1 MDEVQAIQFAFPAQP
16 DWGAVGEETLL
27 ALVRDYVS
35 EPSCAMFAL
44 GELARRKYADIN
56 RLCEFLLDEPGA
68 GQLLHTSAL
77 SILLSRSP
85 LNGFDRAH
93 ALVDGCDAK
102 MLSEIIMAL
111 NYEHEGPLAQLVLV
125 HPVVP
130 KMKARLQHFQAGEV
144 DFADLFY
151 QRFGE

>member
-1 MDEVQAIQFAFPAQP
+1 MDEAQAIQFAFPTQP
-16 DWGAVGEETLL
+16 DWGAVGEETLI
-27 ALVRDYVS
+27 ALVEDYMG
-35 EPSCAMFAL
+35 EPSCAGFAL
-44 GELARRKYADIN
+44 GELSRRKCAETN

-68 GQLLHTSAL
+68 DQLLRTSAL
-77 SILLSRSP
+77 AGLLSRSP

-93 ALVDGCDAK
+93 ALVDDCDAK
-102 MLSEIIMAL
+102 MLAEIIMAL

-130 KMKARLQHFQAGEV
+130 KVKTRLQYFQAGEV